1 MNKSKLICVNDC
13 QASRRNSDSIID
25 LSLITQNLYNEV
37 IECTTLSHENI
48 QSDHIAIFTKLNSC
62 TNTQVPSVNETPK
75 YNINKADLNA
85 WKTATEE
92 SFQNLEFFNNQ
103 SMEEIYQIFED
114 KMMLCMENI
123 IPKTTRNIRK
133 HHKPCWWNKT
143 AEEKKHLLNKCQRE
157 FKLKNTPTNLIKL
170 MEAESSFAD
179 AKDEAVD
186 EWSALLCTQL
196 NGSKNL
202 KEKWSNFKKLTKKN
216 EHNLVLPFLDSN
228 GNILFEE
235 EDKEKI
241 LKDTF
246 FKGNHLNANNFD
258 NDFYTEIMEKYI
270 NITLSEEVEEEGY
283 MNEEISRDELEG
295 SIAKLKK
302 KLCTRTRQYFY
313 RIDY

>member
-1 MNKSKLICVNDC
+1 
-13 QASRRNSDSIID
+13 
-25 LSLITQNLYNEV
+25 
-37 IECTTLSHENI
+37 
-48 QSDHIAIFTKLNSC
+48 
-62 TNTQVPSVNETPK
+62 
-75 YNINKADLNA
+75 
-85 WKTATEE
+85 
-92 SFQNLEFFNNQ
+92 
-103 SMEEIYQIFED
+103 
-114 KMMLCMENI
+114 MMLCMENI

-157 FKLKNTPTNLIKL
+157 FKLKNTPTNLTKL
-170 MEAESSFAD
+170 MEAESSFTD

-216 EHNLVLPFLDSN
+216 ENNLVLPFLDSN

-241 LKDTF
+241 LEDTF

-302 KLCTRTRQYFY
+302 TLHQDQTIFLQN
-313 RIDY
+313 